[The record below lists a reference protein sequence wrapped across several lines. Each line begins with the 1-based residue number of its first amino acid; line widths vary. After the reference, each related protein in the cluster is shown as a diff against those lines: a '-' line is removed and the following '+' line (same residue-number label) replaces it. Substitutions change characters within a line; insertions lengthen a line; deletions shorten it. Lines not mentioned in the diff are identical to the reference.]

1 MPRNPFDAI
10 ERSKAKALA
19 HFSNEERIDAI
30 AAIFQEAAGLERST
44 AIQWRRTRRRVLARP
59 SLHSLEHVP
68 RECSVMGLLTLVAFV
83 RTGDPRWLVV
93 AAGLGT
99 QSLMSASFEVSVAA
113 AGAGSCRPSALT
125 KSRVNWSTPTSK
137 SQSTKP

>member
-19 HFSNEERIDAI
+19 PFSNEERMDAI
-30 AAIFQEAAGLERST
+30 AAIFQEAAGLRRSS
-44 AIQWRRTRRRVLARP
+44 AVLWRRPRRRALARP
-59 SLHSLEHVP
+59 SVTSLEHVS
-68 RECSVMGLLTLVAFV
+68 RECSVVGLLNLVAFV
-83 RTGDPRWLVV
+83 RTGDPTWLVL

-99 QSLMSASFEVSVAA
+99 QSLMSASFGVSVAA
-113 AGAGSCRPSALT
+113 GGAVSCRPSAFT

-137 SQSTKP
+137 SQSTRS